1 MFWSFAMDPF
11 FIPIDIGSGSSSL
24 ADSTDLAAAKSRL
37 TDLRDE
43 LADLKRKLDRQAT
56 LLQAMFTLVS
66 ERLGL
71 SEEDLLAA
79 FKDTELKRSEHV
91 PTVLCGECNRPV
103 NLRHNRCL
111 YCGATRQVKSAFEL
125 L

>member
-1 MFWSFAMDPF
+1 MDPF
-11 FIPIDIGSGSSSL
+11 FIPIDVGGGSPSL
-24 ADSTDLAAAKSRL
+24 ADSADLAAAKSRL
-37 TDLRDE
+37 SDLRDE

-56 LLQAMFTLVS
+56 LLQAMFTLLS

-71 SEEDLLAA
+71 TEADLLAA
-79 FKDTELKRSEHV
+79 FQDTELNRSESV
-91 PTVLCGECNRPV
+91 APVLCVECGKPV

-111 YCGATRQVKSAFEL
+111 YCGAARQVKSAFEL